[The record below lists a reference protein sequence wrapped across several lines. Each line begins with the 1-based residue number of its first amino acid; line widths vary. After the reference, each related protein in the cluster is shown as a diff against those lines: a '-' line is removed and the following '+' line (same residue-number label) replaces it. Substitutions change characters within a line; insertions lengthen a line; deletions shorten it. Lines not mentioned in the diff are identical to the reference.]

1 LHTVKGASQAI
12 TLEVPAAQSAKGI
25 RLPGT
30 SSAQQ
35 AGRRVDDVA
44 PATQIVDNGTQP
56 VVVGEGAGL
65 SATVRPQA
73 VTEGVGANSA
83 GPQVIVGREA
93 VNLAEFKRLNVL
105 DADVARYR
113 PGEAG
118 AAAELQS
125 YLGGSL
131 KRSPAGTSG
140 DFVFSS
146 GPNAGKTV
154 DFMLTPDSFKQAAKI
169 NQFFE
174 KNMSGFS
181 KQLDLHLQKAD
192 LVPMD
197 TRFLTERNNQL
208 LSDLVKNLPSAQQQ
222 KIILTR

>member
-1 LHTVKGASQAI
+1 MINGEYRSGVANMATGLGTEALLVTGVRGLRYRA
-12 TLEVPAAQSAKGI
+12 VP
-25 RLPGT
+25 
-30 SSAQQ
+30 
-35 AGRRVDDVA
+35 D
-44 PATQIVDNGTQP
+44 P
-56 VVVGEGAGL
+56 VVVKPALAAGESVA
-65 SATVRPQA
+65 
-73 VTEGVGANSA
+73 ANSA

-105 DADVARYR
+105 DADVARLR

-222 KIILTR
+222 KIILIR